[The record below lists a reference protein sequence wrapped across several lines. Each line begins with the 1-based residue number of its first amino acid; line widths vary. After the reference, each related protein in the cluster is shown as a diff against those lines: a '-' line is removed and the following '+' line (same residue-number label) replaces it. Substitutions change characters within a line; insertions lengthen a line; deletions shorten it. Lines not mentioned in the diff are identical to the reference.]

1 MEQENW
7 DSYINELF
15 SQPKQ
20 ESNPPGNFNKETMFN
35 LLYLGINGY
44 DIAAKE
50 EQLLKQNGRF
60 IREITYGEIIFT
72 SFKSLLE
79 KVSSPPNSV
88 FYDLGSGIGKAVF
101 AAALLGPFER
111 LIGVEIV
118 EQLHIT
124 ALQVKLVP
132 LVDFHIHSVL
142 FIFHEY

>member
-1 MEQENW
+1 
-7 DSYINELF
+7 
-15 SQPKQ
+15 
-20 ESNPPGNFNKETMFN
+20 
-35 LLYLGINGY
+35 
-44 DIAAKE
+44 
-50 EQLLKQNGRF
+50 
-60 IREITYGEIIFT
+60 
-72 SFKSLLE
+72 
-79 KVSSPPNSV
+79 
-88 FYDLGSGIGKAVF
+88 LGSGIGKAVF